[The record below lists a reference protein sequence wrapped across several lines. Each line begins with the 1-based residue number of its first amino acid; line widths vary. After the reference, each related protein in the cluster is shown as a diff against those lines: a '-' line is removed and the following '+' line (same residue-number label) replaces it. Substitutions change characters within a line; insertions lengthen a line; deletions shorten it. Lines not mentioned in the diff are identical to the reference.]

1 MTYTLAFYTASLDEL
16 VGRLEELGDKGD
28 TEVVAK
34 RAVEF
39 LRELGAPVDTI
50 DHSSIG
56 GGWFRAHFIDDV
68 LGALIG
74 PDAAAHLLDR
84 PLAGTSWSGFPS
96 MGWLT
101 ADEVAAAA
109 AALAGAT
116 TDDDD
121 PVGADPDGAEM
132 LELVSDILQMAA
144 ETGQDVVTVYS

>member
-34 RAVEF
+34 RSVEF

-50 DHSSIG
+50 DHSSTG
-56 GGWFRAHFIDDV
+56 GEWFRAHFIEDV
-68 LGALIG
+68 LGAVIG
-74 PDAAAHLLDR
+74 PAAAHLLDR
-84 PLAGTSWSGFPS
+84 PLAGTSWSGYPS

-101 ADEVAAAA
+101 ADEVSAAA
-109 AALAGAT
+109 AALDGAT
-116 TDDDD
+116 PDEDD
-121 PVGADPDGAEM
+121 PDSAEM

>member
-1 MTYTLAFYTASLDEL
+1 VTYTLAFYTAPLDEL

-28 TEVVAK
+28 AEIVAQ

-39 LRELGAPVDTI
+39 LRELGAPVDSL

-56 GGWFRAHFIDDV
+56 GDWFRVHFIDDV
-68 LGALIG
+68 LGGLIG
-74 PDAAAHLLDR
+74 RDTAAHLLER
-84 PLAGTSWSGFPS
+84 PLAGTTWSGFPS

-101 ADEVAAAA
+101 ADEVAAAV
-109 AALAGAT
+109 AALDGT
-116 TDDDD
+116 TPELDD
-121 PVGADPDGAEM
+121 PDSAEM